1 MSVIWSPQFD
11 AASEKWLATADELSR
26 SYFEPLAEE
35 LDRDQRYPWES
46 VERLVETGLAGLF
59 VPAEYG
65 GQGASFE
72 TTCAVIER
80 VSRGCAST
88 GAILTAYALGGTPLV
103 LEGTPEQQRTY
114 LGGLAEG
121 RAVSFALTEVGAGSD
136 AARIKSVAEREGEG
150 WRIRGEKIFIGN
162 GGASRYYVV
171 FALTDPEAGA
181 RGITAFMVDKEADG
195 VVVDRYEDKMGIR
208 GTLTSNLKL
217 DTWVDDTAILGGLNR
232 GMRLAMKTLNAGR
245 ISVAAQSVGVALAG
259 YDVGAAEAV
268 RRQTFGQPIIDNQGI
283 SFPLA
288 DVATQVSA
296 ARMMTHEAACA
307 YDRGDDVS
315 TLGAMAKLYA
325 SEVSHRA
332 VDVAVQVYGGDGYCK
347 PCRAERLYR
356 DQRILEIYEGTS
368 EIQRLVLGRQ
378 IKAEQAALSDSGSDR

>member
-1 MSVIWSPQFD
+1 MSVIWSPQRD
-11 AASEKWLATADELSR
+11 PETEKWLAIADDVSR
-26 SYFEPLAEE
+26 NHFEPLAEE

-46 VERLVETGLAGLF
+46 VERLVETGLAALF
-59 VPAEYG
+59 VPSEHG
-65 GQGASFE
+65 GHGASFE

-88 GAILTAYALGGTPLV
+88 GAILAAYALGGTPLV
-103 LEGTPEQQRTY
+103 LEGTAEQQRTY

-136 AARIKSVAEREGEG
+136 AASIRTVAEREGDG
-150 WRIRGEKIFIGN
+150 WRIRGEKIYIGN

-171 FALTDPEAGA
+171 FAITDPASGA

-195 VVVDRYEDKMGIR
+195 VVIDRYEDKMGIR

-217 DTWVDDTAILGGLNR
+217 DTVVDDESILGELNR
-232 GMRLAMKTLNAGR
+232 GMRLAMKTLSAGR

-259 YDVGAAEAV
+259 YDVGAAEAT

-288 DVATQVSA
+288 DVATEITA
-296 ARMMTHEAACA
+296 ARMMTSEAARA

-315 TLGAMAKLYA
+315 TIGAMAKLYA

-332 VDVAVQVYGGDGYCK
+332 VDVAVQVFGGDGYCK
-347 PCRAERLYR
+347 PCPAERLYR
-356 DQRILEIYEGTS
+356 DQRILQIYEGTS

-378 IKAEQAALSDSGSDR
+378 IKAEQAALPERT